1 MKLTPTPHAH
11 SMQSQFEAH
20 CLARGAKL
28 GVLAIAS
35 PEAYAN
41 PRIQAAWLRWQDN
54 PFQSPEPFQSEEPFS
69 SGEFQVSERLAQHS
83 VVCDEE
89 DEE

>member
-1 MKLTPTPHAH
+1 MKLTPQPHAH

-35 PEAYAN
+35 ESAYAN
-41 PRIQAAWLRWQDN
+41 PCIQAAWLLWQDN

-69 SGEFQVSERLAQHS
+69 SGEFQVSERLAQTS
-83 VVCDEE
+83 VVCDAE